1 MNILKILVLTVESN
15 SSKCEETIRFRLG
28 LIENGGVDNIIIE
41 NGGVDNI
48 INRISHVLFTN
59 VNISC
64 LTEQALYCD
73 CSACQ
78 Q

>member
-1 MNILKILVLTVESN
+1 MKILVLTVESN
-15 SSKCEETIRFRLG
+15 SSKCEETIRFRLT
-28 LIENGGVDNIIIE
+28 LIE

-59 VNISC
+59 VNIPRF
-64 LTEQALYCD
+64 TEQALYCD

>member
-1 MNILKILVLTVESN
+1 MNNLKILVLTVESN

-28 LIENGGVDNIIIE
+28 LIE

>member
-1 MNILKILVLTVESN
+1 MKILVLTVESN

-28 LIENGGVDNIIIE
+28 LIENGGVDNII
-41 NGGVDNI
+41 
-48 INRISHVLFTN
+48 NRISHVLFTN

-64 LTEQALYCD
+64 FTEQALYCD